1 MRRLFDGGGREA
13 SAGME
18 VSRFFVETMKK
29 TNGIKQH
36 DATDCAV
43 ACIAWVARW
52 YGLSLPLVTVRQLCG
67 ATSQGTTIK
76 GVLDGCGAIGL
87 EAKAY
92 KSAARDTAAL
102 RQVPAPAILH
112 LEKDD
117 GALHFV
123 VLSAVS
129 HKGFVIMDPAKGKL
143 ETVTEEWLGG
153 QWSGYV
159 VLCGPTEEFVRGD
172 RTVSPVR
179 RLVRIT
185 KVYGRQIALTLAASM
200 LYITIALSTSIFLQR
215 IVDDV
220 IPSGDVS
227 ALAKVAAAMGFL
239 AIAAFACGYG
249 RIMTALQASIGIDY
263 ALVSGYLRHLFTLPV
278 SFFTL
283 RGSGELA
290 SRVYDAMKIRSFIV
304 NGLTTLMLSLCT
316 LAVSFALMFTYYWK
330 LALLMLM
337 FIPLYT
343 LVYLI
348 SNKVNKKA
356 NRDIIE
362 ASAAFEEKTVE
373 GISAIGTIKYMC
385 AEKAVSSR
393 IERQYTRLC
402 ERMFKGGRWAGIFS
416 ETTEAIS
423 KSLTVT
429 LLGAGS
435 LFVFAG
441 ELSVGELVSF
451 YSMITLFS
459 APLGQLVGLNGS
471 YTEARVS
478 AERLFEIMDFES
490 ENEEGANVPEAGGDL
505 AFNGVD
511 FSYPG
516 CNALIE
522 SFSAVFEAGKITAV
536 TGDSGCGKSTLA
548 ALAMRAYRPV
558 AGSITLAGVD
568 ISLYGLPQWR
578 QRTALVPQE
587 CVLLN
592 ATVMDNITGG
602 EKEPDMER
610 LAELLAALDLQDFVA
625 SLPMG
630 LLTKVGERGA
640 SLSGGQK
647 QRIALARALYR
658 RPAMLILD
666 EATSSLDSASEA
678 AILGTVR
685 RLADNGLTV
694 IMITHKKDN
703 LTIADKVIDMSAHSS
718 TGDACTPDEFAGGK
732 T

>member
-1 MRRLFDGGGREA
+1 M
-13 SAGME
+13 
-18 VSRFFVETMKK
+18 ETMSKNKK
-29 TNGIKQH
+29 IKVRGVRQH
-36 DATDCAV
+36 DITDCAV
-43 ACIAWVARW
+43 ACIVWIARW

-92 KSAARDTAAL
+92 KSAARDIDAL
-102 RQVPAPAILH
+102 RHVPAPAILH

-117 GALHFV
+117 GTLHFV
-123 VLSAVS
+123 VLSAAS
-129 HKGFVIMDPAKGKL
+129 HKGFVIMDPAEGKL
-143 ETVTEEWLGG
+143 RTVSDEWLGR

-159 VLCGPTEEFVRGD
+159 VLCSPNDNFEKGD

-179 RLVRIT
+179 RLLRIT
-185 KVYGRQIALTLAASM
+185 KVYGRQLALTLAASM
-200 LYITIALSTSIFLQR
+200 LYIIISLSTALFLQK
-215 IVDDV
+215 IVDEV
-220 IPSGDVS
+220 IPAGDVT
-227 ALAKVAAAMGFL
+227 AVGAVAAAMGLL
-239 AIAAFACGYG
+239 ALLAFACGYG
-249 RIMTALQASIGIDY
+249 RIMAALQASIGIDY
-263 ALVSGYLRHLFTLPV
+263 SLVTGYLHHLFSLPMG
-278 SFFTL
+278 FFTL

-316 LAVSFALMFTYYWK
+316 LVVSFALMFTYYWK

-337 FIPLYT
+337 FIPVYT
-343 LVYLI
+343 LVYAV
-348 SNKVNKKA
+348 SNKVNRKA

-385 AEKAVSSR
+385 AEGPVSSR
-393 IERQYTRLC
+393 IDRQYAKLC
-402 ERMFKGGRWAGIFS
+402 DRMVKGGRWAGIFS
-416 ETTEAIS
+416 ESTELLSRA
-423 KSLTVT
+423 LTIT

-435 LFVFAG
+435 VFVFAG
-441 ELSVGELVSF
+441 NLTVGELVSF

-471 YTEARVS
+471 YTEAKVS
-478 AERLFEIMDFES
+478 AERLFEIMDFEE
-490 ENEEGANVPEAGGDL
+490 ENPDGADPSGAGGSL
-505 AFNGVD
+505 AFHDVS

-516 CNALIE
+516 CSPLIE
-522 SFSAVFEAGKITAV
+522 HFSAVFEEGKITAV

-548 ALAMRAYRPV
+548 ALVMRGYRPV
-558 AGSITLAGVD
+558 EGSITLAGVD
-568 ISLYGLPQWR
+568 ISLYGLRQWR
-578 QRTALVPQE
+578 SRTALVPQE
-587 CVLLN
+587 CVLMN
-592 ATVMDNITGG
+592 ATVLDNITGA
-602 EKEPDMER
+602 ESEPDMQR
-610 LAELLAALDLQDFVA
+610 IAELLVTLDLQAFVA

-658 RPAMLILD
+658 RPQMLILD
-666 EATSSLDSASEA
+666 EATSSLDSAGEA
-678 AILGTVR
+678 AILGAVR
-685 RLADNGLTV
+685 RLADAGMTV

-703 LTIADKVIDMSAHSS
+703 LAVADKTITMSARS
-718 TGDACTPDEFAGGK
+718 
-732 T
+732 